1 MTSLLILPNQLF
13 DIKYFPK
20 DKEISKVVLYEHPQ
34 YFTKYN
40 FNKKKLV
47 LHRASMKYYSNYLTK
62 KKFVIEYLNFNQALK
77 IGNIGALCFQNF
89 LSNLAQSFNI
99 APPYNVI
106 HEIHKN
112 VV

>member
-1 MTSLLILPNQLF
+1 MTKFSEMTHILELA
-13 DIKYFPK
+13 DCKMFP
-20 DKEISKVVLYEHPQ
+20 E
-34 YFTKYN
+34 
-40 FNKKKLV
+40 KKLKLKGV
-47 LHRASMKYYSNYLTK
+47 KESLPTA
-62 KKFVIEYLNFNQALK
+62 KKFKNNVKFNLALK

>member
-20 DKEISKVVLYEHPQ
+20 DKKISKVVLYEHPQ

-62 KKFVIEYLNFNQALK
+62 KKFVIEYINFNQTE
-77 IGNIGALCFQNF
+77 NQ
-89 LSNLAQSFNI
+89 SNVQ
-99 APPYNVI
+99 
-106 HEIHKN
+106 
-112 VV
+112 